1 MLTPLVSLK
10 QGNDRKYEK
19 LKEIVNIDGENLQIV
34 RTSKGILMKFSGKI
48 WLMII
53 LKITNNQD
61 ITLSLWGTF
70 LEGVGRSNDPTP
82 SLFRVKGT

>member
-48 WLMII
+48 
-53 LKITNNQD
+53 
-61 ITLSLWGTF
+61 
-70 LEGVGRSNDPTP
+70 
-82 SLFRVKGT
+82 